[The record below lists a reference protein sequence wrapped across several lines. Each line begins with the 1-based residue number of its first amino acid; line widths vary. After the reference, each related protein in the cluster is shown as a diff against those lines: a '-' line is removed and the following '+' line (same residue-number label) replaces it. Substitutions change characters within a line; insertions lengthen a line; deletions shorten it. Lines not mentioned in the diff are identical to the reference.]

1 MCQKSMDKGLFPTY
15 DINILIFIEMTLL
28 ISITTYE
35 MLFNDKT
42 LIGVSHSKVNITS
55 NLVSDLKMLS

>member
-1 MCQKSMDKGLFPTY
+1 MDKGLFPTY